1 MSRLSIRMKI
11 LIVFM
16 VLFTIAL
23 GVLFIWFYQ
32 SATQK
37 AMENL
42 QQNLIVSASTTA
54 SLVDPDEVTI
64 ISEGDGEEGE
74 AEYEHLASQLQ
85 LVLEAN
91 PKVAD
96 IYIMERSPDA
106 EDELLFLLD
115 LEDNFDEVVGW
126 PYDASGQPEMLDAF
140 NEPIASPSLRT
151 DEYGVWLSGFAPIKT
166 AQGESIAIVGVDMN
180 AGDVTRT
187 QRQILLTSLLAFIAA
202 YAGVFVAAIL
212 LSGTITRSLR
222 KITGAA
228 QSLEQGEPF
237 ERSRLEV
244 VERELDELGQLAR
257 VFSKMAVQIES
268 REKKLKQEV
277 AQLRIEI
284 DEAKR
289 AREVKEIADTDYF
302 RDLQKQAKEIRNR
315 NKKGE

>member
-23 GVLFIWFYQ
+23 GVLFYWFYQ
-32 SATQK
+32 SSTQK

-42 QQNLIVSASTTA
+42 QQNLIVSASTA
-54 SLVDPDEVTI
+54 AGLVDPQEVSLV
-64 ISEGDGEEGE
+64 SEGEGEYGEE
-74 AEYEHLASQLQ
+74 EYENLVSQLQ

-91 PKVAD
+91 PKAVD

-106 EDELLFLLD
+106 DDELLFILD
-115 LEDNFDEVVGW
+115 LEDDFDEVVGW

-140 NEPIASPSLRT
+140 DGPTASPMLRT
-151 DEYGVWLSGFAPIKT
+151 DEYGVWLSGFAPIKD
-166 AQGESIAIVGVDMN
+166 ARGESIAIVGVDMD
-180 AGDVTRT
+180 AQDVTRT
-187 QRQILLTSLLAFIAA
+187 QGQILTTSLLAFIAA
-202 YAGVFVAAIL
+202 YAGVFAAAIL

-237 ERSRLEV
+237 ERSRLEA

-257 VFSKMAVQIES
+257 VFSKMAVQVET

-302 RDLQKQAKEIRNR
+302 RDLQKQAREIRAK
-315 NKKGE
+315 NKGK